1 MTLIGTEGI
10 LTDVLRGKKE
20 QKKYNKN
27 IKKYINITDTRRI
40 RNIDG
45 DKEQLR
51 VYIDGELH
59 TLDYEH
65 KKGENNL
72 RVQEEYRTNELLLLN
87 GIQNKE
93 IMRFIS
99 KTTQDNSD
107 EVRTD
112 TITLGDMIYLME
124 KEELW
129 EDNNLNKL
137 EKILYYS
144 RFVFSFVYLE
154 QAVSNGII
162 KILVNNNYKVSVNN
176 YVKVYNNYIR
186 LMDLTTLEG
195 TTWEIKEV
203 KDSKR
208 ILEYI
213 NLMYKESNQFDKE

>member
-112 TITLGDMIYLME
+112 TITLGDMIYFME

-208 ILEYI
+208 ILEYL
-213 NLMYKESNQFDKE
+213 NLMYKESNQIDKA